1 MALLLPQNYIHL
13 VILVQ
18 LLPLMVLDGFV
29 LGGGGNGTGGDDL
42 SALLDFKAQLSDPLG
57 VLATSWTTNA
67 SLCRWVGVSCS
78 RRRRRVVELH
88 LRGVPLQGELTPHL
102 GNLSFLRVLDLA
114 AANLTGPIPAN
125 LGRLRRLKILDLAH
139 NTLSDAIPSALGNLT
154 KLETLNLYDNH
165 FSGHVPMELQN
176 LYSLRVMALDQN
188 YLTGP
193 IPKHLFDAKHSL
205 THIYLGDNTRQ
216 RCLLVHAPSSF
227 VTKQSALWSSAS
239 CHFQHV

>member
-1 MALLLPQNYIHL
+1 
-13 VILVQ
+13 
-18 LLPLMVLDGFV
+18 MVLDGFV

-114 AANLTGPIPAN
+114 AASPQTSLAPSPLILGGCVVSRFLILPITPYQM
-125 LGRLRRLKILDLAH
+125 LFPLHSG
-139 NTLSDAIPSALGNLT
+139 TL
-154 KLETLNLYDNH
+154 
-165 FSGHVPMELQN
+165 Q
-176 LYSLRVMALDQN
+176 SLRL
-188 YLTGP
+188 
-193 IPKHLFDAKHSL
+193 
-205 THIYLGDNTRQ
+205 
-216 RCLLVHAPSSF
+216 
-227 VTKQSALWSSAS
+227 
-239 CHFQHV
+239 